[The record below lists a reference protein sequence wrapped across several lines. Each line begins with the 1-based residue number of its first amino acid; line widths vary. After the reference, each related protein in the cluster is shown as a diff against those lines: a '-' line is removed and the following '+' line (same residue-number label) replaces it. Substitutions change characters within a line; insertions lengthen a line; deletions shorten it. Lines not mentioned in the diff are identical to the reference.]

1 MTSRIQL
8 HALYILSA
16 LAAAILALIAYTLR
30 MMAVDAAGDG
40 DVRAIDA
47 GQITGLTL
55 MFREVIGRIQS
66 IWEHGERVGLTERLA
81 ESAPPGPRE
90 VEVVNSPSEPIPVVK
105 PQRGTKK

>member
-1 MTSRIQL
+1 MTARIQL
-8 HALYILSA
+8 HALYILSV
-16 LAAAILALIAYTLR
+16 LAAAILVLIGLTLR
-30 MMAVDAAGDG
+30 MMASDAAGDG

-81 ESAPPGPRE
+81 DSSPGPAGGKVDDMKVAAE
-90 VEVVNSPSEPIPVVK
+90 HVEVTESSP
-105 PQRGTKK
+105 

>member
-1 MTSRIQL
+1 MDRRLQL
-8 HALYILSA
+8 HALYILTA
-16 LAAAILALIAYTLR
+16 LAGAILALIYFTLR

-66 IWEHGERVGLTERLA
+66 IWEHGERAEMTSKLADAHPAQPQATGKPDDPIHQVEER
-81 ESAPPGPRE
+81 G
-90 VEVVNSPSEPIPVVK
+90 
-105 PQRGTKK
+105 